1 MIKLLL
7 IELDQLSEFIAD
19 WQGLD
24 NFIDSIGIGML
35 VSFFVEQIMNF
46 VQAIIWPSDYVSRFA
61 IEKVAIFVLITYIA
75 YNISRK

>member
-24 NFIDSIGIGML
+24 NCIVSTVIGIGML
-35 VSFFVEQIMNF
+35 VSVLACNLPRKIG
-46 VQAIIWPSDYVSRFA
+46 AI
-61 IEKVAIFVLITYIA
+61 L
-75 YNISRK
+75 SRKSSWLCSASIEILVNNYSAR